1 MLVAKNCINKE
12 IVNLNDILSTIDYN
26 MFPNLYKLLQAALT
40 IPISSASCERSFSV
54 MRRINTWI
62 RSTMSNDR
70 FSNLSILHIERD
82 LSSKINTE
90 DILNIFNTNKRRIDL
105 GQFNL

>member
-1 MLVAKNCINKE
+1 
-12 IVNLNDILSTIDYN
+12 
-26 MFPNLYKLLQAALT
+26 
-40 IPISSASCERSFSV
+40 
-54 MRRINTWI
+54 
-62 RSTMSNDR
+62 MSNDR
-70 FSNLSILHIERD
+70 FSNLSILHVERD